1 MKHTMWLFVIK
12 MPSFRCQLFAE
23 HKVFFQ
29 IDTGIYKP
37 EPQVAEQPAT
47 SEDVVTSKEGSREK
61 NNCTHS
67 HRTHQRSYQSTRE
80 RLVLPALPVRTP
92 TLTPESPHSASP
104 VPGVTRDVT
113 SSVTQSVTTAQF
125 ESETEVDGV
134 HFRAASAPRV
144 SVVQT
149 AHSPRVSV
157 LQTAHSSVSCSLS
170 VRDIAYHSNH
180 ITQDISLIRYI

>member
-1 MKHTMWLFVIK
+1 MERTMWLFTIK
-12 MPSFRCQLFAE
+12 IPSFRCQLFAE

-67 HRTHQRSYQSTRE
+67 HRTRHRSYQSTRE

-92 TLTPESPHSASP
+92 TLTPESPHSP
-104 VPGVTRDVT
+104 TPGVTRDVT
-113 SSVTQSVTTAQF
+113 SSVTRSVTTAQF

-157 LQTAHSSVSCSLS
+157 VQTAHSPVSYSLS
-170 VRDIAYHSNH
+170 DRDKAYHSNH